1 MSNKEEMT
9 MEVTYKRDLD
19 GVDWDEMKAILV
31 ADDFDNGRTPEQLK
45 RSFANSHST
54 CIAYVED
61 RIIGT
66 VRLLSD
72 GVCNAYVVDAWTLSS
87 YRRQGIGRK
96 MMETLLAELPGQHVY
111 LFTDDAID
119 FYHALGF
126 EEQGIGLARVV
137 GQWLDNEPLPADA
150 P

>member
-1 MSNKEEMT
+1 
-9 MEVTYKRDLD
+9 MEVNYKRDLV
-19 GVDWDEMKAILV
+19 GVDWDEMKATLV

-54 CIAYVED
+54 CIAYAEG

-72 GVCNAYVVDAWTLSS
+72 GVCNAYVVDAWTHSA

-96 MMETLLAELPGQHVY
+96 MMEELLAELPGQHVY
-111 LFTDDAID
+111 LFTDDDAVP

-126 EEQGIGLARVV
+126 KKQGIGLARVI
-137 GQWLDNEPLPADA
+137 GQWLDNASPVDL
-150 P
+150 

>member
-1 MSNKEEMT
+1 
-9 MEVTYKRDLD
+9 MEVTYKRDLA
-19 GVDWDEMKAILV
+19 GVDWDEMKEILV

-54 CIAYVED
+54 CIAYAEG

-66 VRLLSD
+66 ARLLSD
-72 GVCNAYVVDAWTLSS
+72 GVCNAYVVDVWTLSS

-96 MMETLLAELPGQHVY
+96 MMETLLVELPGQHVY
-111 LFTDDAID
+111 LFTDDVVE

-126 EEQGIGLARVV
+126 KEQGIGLARVV
-137 GQWLDNEPLPADA
+137 GHWLDNESQRERSGP
-150 P
+150 